1 MGFGIESFYIWF
13 LVFGSTVN
21 CGSTHWSSEK
31 PNTPRS
37 LNNVSF
43 AGECVK
49 NQNLKM
55 TTLEVI
61 ISDVTSSG
69 HFGSEQNDILLHL
82 VLGIWYHCVS
92 THWWSSEKPYTA
104 RSLNNVLLI

>member
-43 AGECVK
+43 AEECVK
-49 NQNLKM
+49 KNKNLKM
-55 TTLEVI
+55 TTLARGHYLEMM
-61 ISDVTSSG
+61 TSTTG
-69 HFGSEQNDILLHL
+69 HSGSEQNDILLHL
-82 VLGIWYHCVS
+82 VLGI
-92 THWWSSEKPYTA
+92 
-104 RSLNNVLLI
+104 